1 MYFFCWTFVYTMR
14 LIVLL
19 HRKVFV
25 SNYNIQSSLMSVL
38 TFWGTKVPFYA
49 NRRAL
54 VLIST
59 TKCLYIAIGCV
70 AQLVERLAYNEGV
83 SGSNPFAP
91 ILWRDVFTP
100 LGVDKQAPVGANRH
114 CKVPLFLQ
122 RPKGPVAPNGVF
134 LSWLKCLYTL
144 KLEAWLS
151 GLRHR
156 FAKSAY
162 IVYVPWVQIP
172 LLPKLAS
179 YKKILFFSKDIS

>member
-1 MYFFCWTFVYTMR
+1 MFVT
-14 LIVLL
+14 
-19 HRKVFV
+19 
-25 SNYNIQSSLMSVL
+25 NYYILRSSISVL

-49 NRRAL
+49 NRHAL

-91 ILWRDVFTP
+91 ILWRDVFTL
-100 LGVDKQAPVGANRH
+100 LGVDKQA
-114 CKVPLFLQ
+114 LQ
-122 RPKGPVAPNGVF
+122 SAIVFSKTKRNCCTQCNGVF
-134 LSWLKCLYTL
+134 LSWLKCWYTL
-144 KLEAWLS
+144 KVEAWLS